1 MPHELV
7 IHVCRLLQV
16 KQGADKAKRAVAG
29 EPSMKMTELTHSL
42 KSAEE
47 RA

>member
-7 IHVCRLLQV
+7 IHMCHLLQV
-16 KQGADKAKRAVAG
+16 KQSADKAKRAVAG
-29 EPSMKMTELTHSL
+29 EPTMKMTELTHSL